1 MSGSQQSSNLEAD
14 EPADLRVFEAC
25 TDLLSGC
32 DEGAVR
38 GVREA
43 VKRLWNSII
52 SFIGDENLSQDFLDF
67 IVDTI
72 FGSMDFERVGDE
84 ENDNAMSD
92 GEEDD
97 GSISSA
103 VEQTSESNDLEEC
116 EEEILLGEDA
126 LFDVL
131 EAENSEEE
139 CEQQLLHTQEADDAL
154 AKMLHSRQEIRKR
167 GQLQLLSQQILF
179 KSRVLDVFEV

>member
-1 MSGSQQSSNLEAD
+1 M
-14 EPADLRVFEAC
+14 
-25 TDLLSGC
+25 
-32 DEGAVR
+32 R

-43 VKRLWNSII
+43 VKKLWNSII
-52 SFIGDENLSQDFLDF
+52 ALLGDENLSQDFLDF

-72 FGSMDFERVGDE
+72 FGSVDSETVDDE
-84 ENDNAMSD
+84 ENGDAIDLSD
-92 GEEDD
+92 REEDNS
-97 GSISSA
+97 SISLVA
-103 VEQTSESNDLEEC
+103 DNTSESNDNEES

-139 CEQQLLHTQEADDAL
+139 NEHQLMHTQEADDAL
-154 AKMLHSRQEIRKR
+154 AKMLQSRQEIRKR
-167 GQLQLLSQQILF
+167 GQLHLLSQQILF